1 MNEFELPKT
10 KEEKMVTESRTP
22 LSLKELV
29 KEIFTFLTHTDLI
42 NIIVFIFELLIIAL
56 VIIVFK
62 FPVELIIDLGP
73 KLFNFIKDAKI
84 LGIIINIWTLFFNLI
99 YAILG
104 IYAYYKICS
113 VRFANLSKRKWTELN
128 FKFPY

>member
-10 KEEKMVTESRTP
+10 KEKELVVDNKNP
-22 LSLKELV
+22 LSLKDLV

-73 KLFNFIKDAKI
+73 KLFNFIKDAKV
-84 LGIIINIWTLFFNLI
+84 LGLIINIWTLFFNLI

-113 VRFANLSKRKWTELN
+113 VRFINLSQRK
-128 FKFPY
+128 

>member
-10 KEEKMVTESRTP
+10 KEEKMVTETRTP
-22 LSLKELV
+22 LSFKELL

-73 KLFNFIKDAKI
+73 KLFNFIKDAKA

-113 VRFANLSKRKWTELN
+113 VRFINLSQRKSVI
-128 FKFPY
+128 KSK

>member
-22 LSLKELV
+22 LSFKELL

-73 KLFNFIKDAKI
+73 KLFNFIKDAKA

-99 YAILG
+99 YTILG

-113 VRFANLSKRKWTELN
+113 VRFINLSQRK
-128 FKFPY
+128 

>member
-10 KEEKMVTESRTP
+10 KEEKPVTENRTP

-99 YAILG
+99 YAIFG

-113 VRFANLSKRKWTELN
+113 IRFIDLSKRK
-128 FKFPY
+128 

>member
-42 NIIVFIFELLIIAL
+42 NIIAFIFELLIIAL

-62 FPVELIIDLGP
+62 FPVELIIALGP
-73 KLFNFIKDAKI
+73 KLFNFIKDAKA

-113 VRFANLSKRKWTELN
+113 VRFINLSQRK
-128 FKFPY
+128 

>member
-42 NIIVFIFELLIIAL
+42 NIIAFIFELLIIAL

-73 KLFNFIKDAKI
+73 KLFNFIKDAKA
-84 LGIIINIWTLFFNLI
+84 LGIITNIWTLFFNLI

-113 VRFANLSKRKWTELN
+113 VRFINLSQRK
-128 FKFPY
+128 

>member
-10 KEEKMVTESRTP
+10 KEKELVVDNKNP
-22 LSLKELV
+22 LSLKDLV

-73 KLFNFIKDAKI
+73 KVFNFIKDAKV
-84 LGIIINIWTLFFNLI
+84 LGTIINIWTLFFNLI

-113 VRFANLSKRKWTELN
+113 VRFINLSQRK
-128 FKFPY
+128 

>member
-10 KEEKMVTESRTP
+10 NEEKMVTESRTP

-73 KLFNFIKDAKI
+73 KLFNFIKDAKA

-113 VRFANLSKRKWTELN
+113 VRFINLSQRK
-128 FKFPY
+128 

>member
-22 LSLKELV
+22 LSSKELV

-73 KLFNFIKDAKI
+73 KLFNFIKDAKA

-113 VRFANLSKRKWTELN
+113 VRFINLSQRK
-128 FKFPY
+128 

>member
-22 LSLKELV
+22 LSFKELL

-73 KLFNFIKDAKI
+73 KLFNFIKDAKA

-113 VRFANLSKRKWTELN
+113 VRFINLSQRK
-128 FKFPY
+128 

>member
-22 LSLKELV
+22 LSFKELL

-73 KLFNFIKDAKI
+73 KLFNFIKDAKA

-113 VRFANLSKRKWTELN
+113 VRFINLSQRKSVI
-128 FKFPY
+128 KSK

>member
-10 KEEKMVTESRTP
+10 KEKELVVDNKNP
-22 LSLKELV
+22 LSLKDLV

-73 KLFNFIKDAKI
+73 KLFNFIKDAKA

-113 VRFANLSKRKWTELN
+113 VRFINLSQRK
-128 FKFPY
+128 

>member
-10 KEEKMVTESRTP
+10 KEEKTVTESRAP

-84 LGIIINIWTLFFNLI
+84 LGIIINIWILFFNLI
-99 YAILG
+99 YAIFG

-113 VRFANLSKRKWTELN
+113 IRFIDLSKRK
-128 FKFPY
+128 

>member
-42 NIIVFIFELLIIAL
+42 NIIVFCIFIPH
-56 VIIVFK
+56 F
-62 FPVELIIDLGP
+62 
-73 KLFNFIKDAKI
+73 LFFDFI
-84 LGIIINIWTLFFNLI
+84 LHYLQLNCNTFFTLFSN
-99 YAILG
+99 
-104 IYAYYKICS
+104 S
-113 VRFANLSKRKWTELN
+113 
-128 FKFPY
+128 FPQFSHKM